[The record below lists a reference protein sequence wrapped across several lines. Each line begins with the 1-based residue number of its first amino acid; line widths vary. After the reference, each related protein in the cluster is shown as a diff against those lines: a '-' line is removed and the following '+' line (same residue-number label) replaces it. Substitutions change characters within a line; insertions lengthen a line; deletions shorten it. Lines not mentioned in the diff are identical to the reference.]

1 MPAILSILR
10 SRSSPPM
17 AYQMTIQPNQEP
29 GAMNHLSRLV
39 LFIGEISAGKHRELT
54 TKPEIQKVLFHLY

>member
-1 MPAILSILR
+1 
-10 SRSSPPM
+10 M

-29 GAMNHLSRLV
+29 GAMNYLSHLV

-54 TKPEIQKVLFHLY
+54 TKSEIQKVRVHLY